1 VTSAALVELL
11 AGVGVTGYVNEHAES
26 QRIMPSL
33 APHLFPDNFNR
44 RAGTRVSVSLPI
56 SFRAGQTIAAAQTRD
71 IGPGGVG
78 VRTMEPLPAG
88 TPLQLTLKL
97 PGESRDLSSYGR
109 VVWSD
114 RRVGMGVQFDRL
126 TAEVQALLAELLE
139 E

>member
-1 VTSAALVELL
+1 MTLGASI
-11 AGVGVTGYVNEHAES
+11 T
-26 QRIMPSL
+26 
-33 APHLFPDNFNR
+33 NR

-97 PGESRDLSSYGR
+97 PGESRELSSYGR

>member
-1 VTSAALVELL
+1 
-11 AGVGVTGYVNEHAES
+11 
-26 QRIMPSL
+26 
-33 APHLFPDNFNR
+33 
-44 RAGTRVSVSLPI
+44 
-56 SFRAGQTIAAAQTRD
+56 
-71 IGPGGVG
+71 
-78 VRTMEPLPAG
+78 MEPLPAG